1 MSFQKRRRRT
11 NLQILKD
18 AIIHNEI
25 GKGLETVH
33 IDQETHTATTNPKPR
48 EVNVEPSVKEL
59 KEKQKKIPYINTR
72 LLLTKR

>member
-1 MSFQKRRRRT
+1 MTFQKRRRRT

-18 AIIHNEI
+18 AIVHNEI

-33 IDQETHTATTNPKPR
+33 IDQETHTASTTAKPR
-48 EVNVEPSVKEL
+48 EVHVEEAVKEL
-59 KEKQKKIPYINTR
+59 KEKKKKVPYINTR